1 MVKEKENLQS
11 ALEQLEKIV
20 EELGFKDVDVEAGL
34 AKFKQG
40 VELVRL
46 CRAYLR
52 KAENEFEKLK
62 KELEVDTGEG
72 EEEEESKS
80 AGIPF

>member
-20 EELGFKDVDVEAGL
+20 GELGSKDVDVEAGL
-34 AKFKQG
+34 VKFKQG
-40 VELVRL
+40 VELVKL
-46 CRAYLR
+46 CRAHLR

-62 KELEVDTGEG
+62 KELEADGGEA
-72 EEEEESKS
+72 EEASG
-80 AGIPF
+80 AGLPF